1 MASCSIFL
9 LLVVLLLSSF
19 SFTEP
24 QHQTLPT
31 YPKLAWLKI
40 RDTRFLRRWCQS
52 ACDDRRYRSCCYRYR
67 CYIVSSLF
75 IIVVIFQLDK
85 VVIIIYFIAVPV
97 PVRVLVVVAVT
108 RSIKSCTLPRH
119 FHRTLLILLPFSTFV
134 IFLAEQPKSETRN
147 GNRGEH
153 PRPPSQSVSHENNKI
168 KSCVFCKLNIPPPK
182 NGFVLIENRD
192 CTQHSKKWN
201 GTMNIYISSYLNKSY
216 LNDR

>member
-67 CYIVSSLF
+67 YYHVSSLF
-75 IIVVIFQLDK
+75 IIVVIFPLDK
-85 VVIIIYFIAVPV
+85 VVIIISFIAVPV
-97 PVRVLVVVAVT
+97 LVLVVVAVT
-108 RSIKSCTLPRH
+108 LSIKSCTLPRH

-134 IFLAEQPKSETRN
+134 IFLAQQPKSETRN

-153 PRPPSQSVSHENNKI
+153 PRPPSQSVCHQNNKI
-168 KSCVFCKLNIPPPK
+168 KSCVFFKQTNNPLPK
-182 NGFVLIENRD
+182 
-192 CTQHSKKWN
+192 K
-201 GTMNIYISSYLNKSY
+201 
-216 LNDR
+216 